1 MCFCAEKVQGADR
14 CTTDNLSNGIPC
26 HLNAVDAMVGGCTV
40 VESSGDGGNGTNG
53 TDGGDGGKPKANMIS
68 AGGKGKGVAVGTVA
82 VAAVAAVAGMAL

>member
-1 MCFCAEKVQGADR
+1 MCYCAEKVQGATR
-14 CTTDNLSNGIPC
+14 CSLDSLSNGIPC
-26 HLNAVDAMVGGCTV
+26 RLNDVEAIVGCTL
-40 VESSGDGGNGTNG
+40 VESSGDGGNG